1 MLAQR
6 VLVILIILPIGLLG
20 IVLGGWAFTLLIAV
34 VLGVAGWEFGQ
45 LFKTGGL
52 RPANFLVIFGILAL
66 VIGRSWN
73 GFESADWIIS
83 LIVLLSIT
91 YYLAAFERG
100 RDQAGTD
107 FAVTLA
113 GIFYIGWIGA
123 YFVSL
128 RQLDQGMWWLLL
140 ILPATWIADS
150 GAYMIGSR
158 FGRHKLSPK
167 LSPKKTW
174 EGYLGG
180 VVWGVVG
187 GTLLAW
193 LWQSLGADIATITLE
208 RGMWVGLI
216 MGIFPTLGDL
226 GESMIK
232 RQVGVKDSSHLLP
245 GHGGFFDRID
255 SWLWA
260 AVLGFYL
267 VSWLWS

>member
-6 VLVILIILPIGLLG
+6 VLVTVILLPIGLAG
-20 IVLGGWAFTLLIAV
+20 IVLGGWAYALLIAV
-34 VLGVAGWEFGQ
+34 ILGVAGWEFAQ

-52 RPANFLVIFGILAL
+52 RPANLLVIIGILAL
-66 VIGRSWN
+66 VIGRYLS

-83 LIVLLSIT
+83 LVILLSIT
-91 YYLAAFERG
+91 YHLVTFERG

-123 YFVSL
+123 YLISL
-128 RQLDQGMWWLLL
+128 RQLNQGMWWVLLV
-140 ILPATWIADS
+140 LPATWIADS
-150 GAYMIGSR
+150 GAYFVGTR
-158 FGRHKLSPK
+158 FGRHKLSPH

-180 VVWGVVG
+180 IVWGVAG
-187 GTLLAW
+187 GVLLAW
-193 LWQSLGADIATITLE
+193 LWQRLGADASVITLG
-208 RGMWVGLI
+208 RGIWIGLV

-245 GHGGFFDRID
+245 GHGGAFDRVD